1 MSAST
6 VYGVNETLRRAGT
19 LIDYQKVGGVVKVLT
34 ERYYSTAI
42 EAASSIM
49 CPYLPANAIVLGGW
63 LQTEA
68 LGTGVTLQVKVGT
81 TAISSALSCAA
92 AGTHAIDT
100 VYTLDNG
107 PLSASS
113 QVSLLTA
120 GATMDA
126 NKEILLV
133 LFYTHEG

>member
-19 LIDYQKVGGVVKVLT
+19 LIDYQKVGGLVKVLT
-34 ERYYSTAI
+34 GRYYSTAI
-42 EAASSIM
+42 EAASTITFAK
-49 CPYLPANAIVLGGW
+49 LPENAIVVGGW
-63 LQTEA
+63 LSTEA
-68 LGTGVTLQVKVGT
+68 LGTGVTLQVKVGS
-81 TAISSALSCAA
+81 TAISSALSCAS
-92 AGTHAIDT
+92 AGVHAIDT

-107 PLSASS
+107 PISAESA
-113 QVSLLTA
+113 VTLLTA

-133 LFYTHEG
+133 VLYVHEG